1 MKKKMLIGVVLIIA
15 LLAAGCTSAVEEKS
29 DFERT
34 ELIASNR
41 GDSNLVE
48 IEKADPMNLSEEA
61 QKELGERRNKEGSY
75 VFTDNGKN
83 YLAVFAGERNTG
95 GYGLEIIEVVLV
107 DSELMGSVEM
117 MEPGSDMVTTQAL
130 TYPMD
135 LVELINIENIG
146 DLNVSIELENIR

>member
-15 LLAAGCTSAVEEKS
+15 LLAAGCTSVVKEKP

-34 ELIASNR
+34 EPTASNR
-41 GDSNLVE
+41 GDSKLVE
-48 IEKADPMNLSEEA
+48 VEKADPMNVSEEA
-61 QKELGERRNKEGSY
+61 QKELEERRNEEGSY
-75 VFTDNGKN
+75 VFTDNDKN

-95 GYGLEIIEVVLV
+95 GYDIEIIEVVLV
-107 DSELMGSVEM
+107 DSELMVSVEM
-117 MEPGSDMVTTQAL
+117 MEPRPDMVTTQAL

>member
-15 LLAAGCTSAVEEKS
+15 LLVAGCASTVEEKP

-34 ELIASNR
+34 EPTVSNP

-61 QKELGERRNKEGSY
+61 QKELEERRNEEGSY
-75 VFTDNGKN
+75 VFTDNDKN
-83 YLAVFAGERNTG
+83 YLAVFAGVRNTG
-95 GYGLEIIEVVLV
+95 GYDIEIIEVVLV
-107 DSELMGSVEM
+107 DSELMVSVEM
-117 MEPGSDMVTTQAL
+117 MEPGPDMVTTQAL